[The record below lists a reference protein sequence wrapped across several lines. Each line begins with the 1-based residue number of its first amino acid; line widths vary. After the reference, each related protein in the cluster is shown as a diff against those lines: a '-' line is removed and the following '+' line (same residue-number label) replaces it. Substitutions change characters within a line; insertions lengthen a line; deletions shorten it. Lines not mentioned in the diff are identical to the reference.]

1 MGLEGK
7 IGFPE
12 EEEEEAGWDDGNIM
26 CGYIISHNF
35 PSYFLLKGE
44 KGKSP
49 PSRNIFWSSKLT
61 CHQQTGLK
69 KKRKKVPSWL
79 LVFLERNAEKILRF
93 PVVSPSVP
101 QTLQIWKKK
110 ASYPAR
116 CPCWQLFSMSY
127 LAGVYA
133 EGRLLRWCYFSR
145 YDSSIIQLL
154 LLSFW
159 PKRTLGLPPL
169 KGKEKGSL

>member
-7 IGFPE
+7 IGFP
-12 EEEEEAGWDDGNIM
+12 EEEEAGWDDGNIM

-61 CHQQTGLK
+61 CHQQTGLRK
-69 KKRKKVPSWL
+69 EKSPELAAGFFGEKRRENLAFSSCFSISTL
-79 LVFLERNAEKILRF
+79 
-93 PVVSPSVP
+93 
-101 QTLQIWKKK
+101 TLQIWKKK

-154 LLSFW
+154 LLLSFW